1 MYLNWLF
8 TNYKLQNIDFVIML
22 LFPHYNNNYPYK
34 IKFSGI
40 PSGSKSIKMLSRQ
53 WCHFYPHVIS
63 FLTNQLIVF
72 LHAVNHLSF
81 SHLLVYCEN
90 FI

>member
-1 MYLNWLF
+1 
-8 TNYKLQNIDFVIML
+8 ML
-22 LFPHYNNNYPYK
+22 LFPQYNNYPYK

-40 PSGSKSIKMLSRQ
+40 PSGSKSINAIPPVAPFLSTR
-53 WCHFYPHVIS
+53 VIS
-63 FLTNQLIVF
+63 FLTNQLVVF

-81 SHLLVYCEN
+81 FRLLVYCED

>member
-22 LFPHYNNNYPYK
+22 LFPQYNNYYPYK

-40 PSGSKSIKMLSRQ
+40 PSGSKSIK
-53 WCHFYPHVIS
+53 CYPASGAIFIHTCDIIFNQSVHSIFARCQPLVIFSS
-63 FLTNQLIVF
+63 FGVL
-72 LHAVNHLSF
+72 
-81 SHLLVYCEN
+81 
-90 FI
+90 

>member
-22 LFPHYNNNYPYK
+22 LFPQYNNNYYYPYK

-53 WCHFYPHVIS
+53 
-63 FLTNQLIVF
+63 
-72 LHAVNHLSF
+72 
-81 SHLLVYCEN
+81 
-90 FI
+90 